1 MCSKNG
7 TEVQQRLSREELSK
21 SNLKQRRIEEAATEE
36 GLWLRGMMTDLFGL
50 EVYKV
55 INDIVAQVLV
65 NDPVHELEARECHW
79 EKYTAVL
86 VNV

>member
-55 INDIVAQVLV
+55 INDIIAQVLV
-65 NDPVHELEARECHW
+65 NDPVHELEACEGDRE
-79 EKYTAVL
+79 EDATVL